1 MTGMDPIAPASV
13 SESSQSSPV
22 AFSISTITNCFL
34 GADADNNLA
43 SMLGGPPSSL
53 DYGGLHVAHAASSFA
68 STVIPSAAL
77 PFAMACSP
85 HHCHR
90 PPPVTSALPTSMA
103 PQLHDAVSTGDYVSA
118 ASLVDAVFAPA
129 VYAAGPGIS
138 WGGGDHDGRRHYL

>member
-1 MTGMDPIAPASV
+1 M
-13 SESSQSSPV
+13 

-34 GADADNNLA
+34 GARIAASETAGGRDLTPDVNGGPNAIGADADNNLA

-53 DYGGLHVAHAASSFA
+53 DYGGPHVAHAASSFA

-103 PQLHDAVSTGDYVSA
+103 PQLHEAVSTGSH
-118 ASLVDAVFAPA
+118 PRCN
-129 VYAAGPGIS
+129 GPVPTTS
-138 WGGGDHDGRRHYL
+138 CR